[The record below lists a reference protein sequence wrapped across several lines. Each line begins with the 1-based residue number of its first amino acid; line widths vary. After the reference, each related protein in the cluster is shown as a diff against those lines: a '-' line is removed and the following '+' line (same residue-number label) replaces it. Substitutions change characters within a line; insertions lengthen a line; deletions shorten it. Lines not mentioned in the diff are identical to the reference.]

1 VLGFGKNLERS
12 TMNTRKC
19 LYFSLLLAAVILGG
33 CARTAKDTTGF
44 AMTDKATYEAPLKE
58 TWQAA
63 KEVLREKKLDL
74 YTRDKR
80 GVLVAYTPMHRTLLV
95 PNRIQY
101 TLSLQETTATST
113 EITLETVRQVYGV
126 TLLTYPGW
134 HDRKTTNDK
143 VAQEILAEVKSKLD
157 APTSPA
163 PVAPPS
169 DKP

>member
-1 VLGFGKNLERS
+1 
-12 TMNTRKC
+12 MNTRKC
-19 LYFSLLLAAVILGG
+19 LYFSLLVAAVLLGG
-33 CARTAKDTTGF
+33 CARAARDTTGF
-44 AMTDKATYEAPLKE
+44 AMLDKATINAPLKE

-80 GVLVAYTPMHRTLLV
+80 GVLVAYTNMRRSLLV

-101 TLSLQETTATST
+101 TLTLQETTGTTT

-134 HDRKTTNDK
+134 HDRKTTDNTA
-143 VAQEILAEVKSKLD
+143 AQEILAAVKTKLES
-157 APTSPA
+157 APTPPPA
-163 PVAPPS
+163 AATPPAAPAT
-169 DKP
+169 KP